1 MSSILSEALVYLAYS
16 IDLAFF
22 IVKPKVMLEILLK
35 TLPFFA
41 IIGLGYFAARSG
53 FFSAGAT
60 VYLTKFVFY
69 FALSAMLFNFS
80 ANLNLG
86 ELFSWDFTL
95 AYLVAT
101 FFIYSVGF
109 CIALTRKLPIVE
121 AAVEAQCCSIGN
133 VGFLGIPML
142 AILMGNEAV
151 GYVMIAL
158 AVDLIVFGSLI
169 VLVIVAARG
178 GIVRL
183 SLISTLLAGLVR
195 NPMIVA
201 IVAGLTWSAIE
212 IPLPIPLRE
221 FVALLGA
228 AATPCALFAIGASL
242 AEKSAE
248 RLKTAFWLTFAKL
261 ILHPV
266 AVAFSALVLFDVPDY
281 PAAVMIAASSFP
293 VAGNIYILAQ
303 HYQVAPQR
311 VSASIFVSTAISI
324 LSISLVLSLVSSRI
338 YS

>member
-1 MSSILSEALVYLAYS
+1 MV
-16 IDLAFF
+16 
-22 IVKPKVMLEILLK
+22 EIFLK

-41 IIGLGYFAARSG
+41 IIGLGYFAGWRG

-69 FALSAMLFNFS
+69 FALSAMLFHFS

-86 ELFSWDFTL
+86 EVFSWDFTL

-101 FFIYSVGF
+101 SLVYGVGF
-109 CIALTRKLPIVE
+109 GFALLRKLPIAE
-121 AAVEAQCCSIGN
+121 AAVEAQCCAIGN
-133 VGFLGIPML
+133 VGFIGIPML
-142 AILMGNEAV
+142 AILMGDEAV

-169 VLVIVAARG
+169 VLVIVAVREG
-178 GIVRL
+178 RMGISV
-183 SLISTLLAGLVR
+183 ISTLLLGLAR

-201 IVAGLTWSAIE
+201 IAAGLTCSVME
-212 IPLPIPLRE
+212 IRLPAPIWE
-221 FVALLGA
+221 FVKLLGA

-242 AEKSAE
+242 AEKSTE
-248 RLKTAFWLTFAKL
+248 RLKTAFWLSFGKL
-261 ILHPV
+261 ILHPAAV
-266 AVAFSALVLFDVPDY
+266 AVSALVLFDVPDY
-281 PAAVMIAASSFP
+281 PAAVMIVASSLP

-303 HYQVAPQR
+303 HYRVAPQR

-324 LSISLVLSLVSSRI
+324 VSISFVLSLISVQLSF
-338 YS
+338 

>member
-1 MSSILSEALVYLAYS
+1 M
-16 IDLAFF
+16 
-22 IVKPKVMLEILLK
+22 EIFLK

-41 IIGLGYFAARSG
+41 IIGLGYFAAMSN

-101 FFIYSVGF
+101 LFIYSVGF
-109 CIALTRKLPIVE
+109 GIALIRKLTFVE

-142 AILMGNEAV
+142 AILMGEEAV

-158 AVDLIVFGSLI
+158 AIDLIVFGSLI
-169 VLVIVAARG
+169 VLIIVAVRG
-178 GIVRL
+178 KIKGL
-183 SLISTLLAGLVR
+183 ALISTLLAGLVR
-195 NPMIVA
+195 NPMILA
-201 IVAGLTWSAIE
+201 IVVGLGWSVME
-212 IPLPIPLRE
+212 ISLPAPLWE
-221 FVALLGA
+221 FVTLLGA

-248 RLKTAFWLTFAKL
+248 RLKTAYWLTFSKL

-266 AVAFSALVLFDVPDY
+266 TVAFSALALFDVPEY
-281 PAAVMIAASSFP
+281 PAAVMIVASSLP

-311 VSASIFVSTAISI
+311 VSASIFVSTAFSIVSISI
-324 LSISLVLSLVSSRI
+324 VLSLVSTLL
-338 YS
+338 YL